1 MKEMTDGKSEA
12 DMKQIAIN
20 LAKQRG
26 VDINQFAS
34 QFGIKL

>member
-12 DMKQIAIN
+12 DMKQIAMN
-20 LAKQRG
+20 LARERG
-26 VDINQFAS
+26 VDINKFAS